1 MRFLAIVRFTLAEAV
16 RRRVLLAMLL
26 CGGAF
31 LLLYAVGFH
40 FLVRDLAREKGAMAT
55 LTRQFVVN
63 LFTVAGLFATNFL
76 MVMSAVL
83 LPVDTLS
90 GEIAS
95 GVLQTVAARPLHRA
109 EIVLGKWLGHLLVV
123 WGYLLLLA
131 SGVLGIAWATSH
143 RAPPNVPAALGC
155 LALEA
160 AVLVSL
166 SLAGGARL
174 STVTNGV
181 LAFGLFGLG
190 FLGGWVEQIGSFV
203 NNLATRNIGTISSLV
218 MPTESLWRLSA
229 HLLQPPFLAQM
240 RMSPFAMGPVPS
252 PAMVAWA
259 VLWIVAALVLA
270 VRGFGRRTL

>member
-1 MRFLAIVRFTLAEAV
+1 MRFLAVVRFTLEEAA

-26 CGGAF
+26 CGAAF
-31 LLLYAVGFH
+31 LALYAVGFH
-40 FLVRDLAREKGAMAT
+40 FLVRDLAHEKGAMAA
-55 LTRQFVVN
+55 LTRQFVMN
-63 LFTVAGLFATNFL
+63 MFTVAGLFATNFL

-131 SGVLGIAWATSH
+131 SGVLAVAWLTTH
-143 RAPPNVPAALGC
+143 RVPPNVPAALAC
-155 LALEA
+155 LGLEA

-166 SLAGGARL
+166 SIAGGARL

-181 LAFGLFGLG
+181 LAFGMFGFA
-190 FLGGWVEQIGSFV
+190 FLGGRVEEIGDV
-203 NNLATRNIGTISSLV
+203 VHNVATRNIGTVSSLV
-218 MPTESLWRLSA
+218 MPTESLWRLAA

-252 PAMVAWA
+252 ALMVAWA
-259 VLWIVAALVLA
+259 GLWIVAALALA
-270 VRGFGRRTL
+270 VRGFGKRPL

>member
-1 MRFLAIVRFTLAEAV
+1 MRFLAIVRFTLEEAA
-16 RRRVLLAMLL
+16 RRRVLLAMLI

-31 LLLYAVGFH
+31 LVLYAVGFH
-40 FLVRDLAREKGAMAT
+40 FLVRDLAGEKGAMAT

-63 LFTVAGLFATNFL
+63 MFTVAGLFAVNFL

-90 GEIAS
+90 GEITT

-123 WGYLLLLA
+123 WGYLLALA
-131 SGVLGIAWATSH
+131 SGVLATAWLTAH
-143 RAPPNVPAALGC
+143 RAPPNVPGALGC

-166 SLAGGARL
+166 SIAGGARL

-181 LAFGLFGLG
+181 LAFGMFGFA
-190 FLGGWVEQIGSFV
+190 FLGGWVEQIGSLV
-203 NNLATRNIGTISSLV
+203 NNDATRNIGTITSLV
-218 MPTESLWRLSA
+218 MPTESLWRLAA

-252 PAMVAWA
+252 VAMVVWA
-259 VLWIVAALVLA
+259 VLWVGVALVSA
-270 VRGFGRRTL
+270 VRGFHRRPL

>member
-1 MRFLAIVRFTLAEAV
+1 MRLLAIVRFTLAEAL
-16 RRRVLLAMLL
+16 RRRVLLAMLF

-31 LLLYAVGFH
+31 LALYAIGFH
-40 FLVRDLAREKGAMAT
+40 FLVRDLAHEKGAMSA

-63 LFTVAGLFATNFL
+63 MFTIAGLFATNFL

-90 GEIAS
+90 GEIAT

-131 SGVLGIAWATSH
+131 GGVLAIAWLSAH
-143 RAPPNVPAALGC
+143 RAPPNIVPALAC

-166 SLAGGARL
+166 SIAGGARL
-174 STVTNGV
+174 GTVTNGV

-203 NNLATRNIGTISSLV
+203 NNVATRNIGTISSLV
-218 MPTESLWRLSA
+218 MPTESLWRLAA
-229 HLLQPPFLAQM
+229 HLLQPPLLAQM
-240 RMSPFAMGPVPS
+240 RMSPFSTGPVPS
-252 PAMVAWA
+252 AGMVVWA
-259 VLWIVAALVLA
+259 ALWIVVALVLA
-270 VRGFGRRTL
+270 VRAFSRRPL